1 MSSVLLCIQPQS
13 LQPPKGVIEATEAAV
28 PLEKHKT
35 LVWMG
40 KRVEVQHESPFQLL
54 HKDFFF
60 FSRQDNKH
68 FKGAIQ
74 NNNNKVKP
82 VSTSPFLVLQSLP

>member
-60 FSRQDNKH
+60 FQDRTINIS
-68 FKGAIQ
+68 KGQYKIIIIR
-74 NNNNKVKP
+74 
-82 VSTSPFLVLQSLP
+82 